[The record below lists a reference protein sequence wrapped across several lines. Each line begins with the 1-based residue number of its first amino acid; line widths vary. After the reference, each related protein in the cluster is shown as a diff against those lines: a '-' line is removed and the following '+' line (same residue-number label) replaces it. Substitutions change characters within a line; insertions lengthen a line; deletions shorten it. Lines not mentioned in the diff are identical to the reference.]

1 MHNLSKILSIF
12 FFLFFLNIE
21 VNANPLA
28 KIFKGL
34 KLLQKIP
41 EEILHPRH
49 YPRYGR
55 LLNHL
60 NNNMDSLEKCNQIND
75 KINEIEYRNS
85 IFEELDTK
93 DKESN
98 NTNNDYK
105 DPFFPIKCHWK
116 NNCFCE
122 AKSIKR
128 LSPIPNNK
136 NLLKNKNLPK
146 RTD

>member
-21 VNANPLA
+21 VNANSLP
-28 KIFKGL
+28 KILKGL

-41 EEILHPRH
+41 ETILHPYQ
-49 YPRYGR
+49 YPRYAR

-60 NNNMDSLEKCNQIND
+60 NNNMDSPEKCNEIND

-98 NTNNDYK
+98 NSNKDDK
-105 DPFFPIKCHWK
+105 DPFFPIKCNWK
-116 NNCFCE
+116 DSCICE
-122 AKSIKR
+122 AKSKKR
-128 LSPIPNNK
+128 LSTIPNK
-136 NLLKNKNLPK
+136 NLLKYKELSK